1 MLGGTLITLLGAG
14 LWGLN
19 AVVSKY
25 LMGRGID
32 TMWMVNFRMITSG
45 LVLLIFALFR
55 NPHGIFD
62 IWKDRKSVIRLLVIA
77 LFAFGLCQPTYYISI
92 DYSNAG
98 IASAIQQTA
107 PVFVLI
113 YVIIKERRRPAGAE
127 LSALALVMAGS
138 FLIST
143 HGDAGALAIHPLALL
158 SGLISALCCALYITL
173 PSELIK
179 RYGTFETV
187 GWGLFLGGIFIA
199 PFCKLWNFPSQW
211 DVSLIAGMIFI
222 ILPGAAFAFAL
233 FLYGTSI
240 VGPVRGGVY
249 NLFEPVTALMASVL
263 LLSQSFHPAE
273 ICGTAAILAGI
284 AVLTVSRQEPA
295 NTEPAVE
302 EQAEEEPAAEDPAA
316 EEQADDASEPAKEEK
331 SYKDIIVEKLSEE
344 AVEHYGEGK
353 QSSSGYQ
360 MQSFVG
366 VTIYPT
372 EEENVYGFEARYSYP
387 GDGEYWKAVFTGTCK
402 VEGDV
407 CTAYDIEWGE
417 AKPDKD

>member
-1 MLGGTLITLLGAG
+1 MQKDSGYLIKGTLITLAGAG

-25 LMGRGID
+25 LMARGVD

-45 LVLLIFALFR
+45 FVLLIFALFK

-77 LFAFGLCQPTYYISI
+77 VFAFGLCQPTYYISI

-113 YVIIKERRRPAGAE
+113 YVIIKERRKPASAE
-127 LSALALVMAGS
+127 LAALILVIMGS

-143 HGDAGALAIHPLALL
+143 HGDFSALAIHPVALI

-173 PSELIK
+173 PSDLIK

-187 GWGLFLGGIFIA
+187 GWGLFIGGCVIA
-199 PFCKLWNFPSQW
+199 PFCRLWNFPAEW
-211 DVSLIAGMIFI
+211 DAPMIWGMIFI

-249 NLFEPVTALMASVL
+249 NLFEPVTALAASAL
-263 LLSQSFHPAE
+263 WLSQNYHITE
-273 ICGTAAILAGI
+273 LCGTAAILAGI
-284 AVLTVSRQEPA
+284 AILTV
-295 NTEPAVE
+295 
-302 EQAEEEPAAEDPAA
+302 
-316 EEQADDASEPAKEEK
+316 AKEK
-331 SYKDIIVEKLSEE
+331 
-344 AVEHYGEGK
+344 
-353 QSSSGYQ
+353 
-360 MQSFVG
+360 
-366 VTIYPT
+366 T
-372 EEENVYGFEARYSYP
+372 N
-387 GDGEYWKAVFTGTCK
+387 
-402 VEGDV
+402 
-407 CTAYDIEWGE
+407 
-417 AKPDKD
+417 

>member
-1 MLGGTLITLLGAG
+1 MKNSRHMIAGTLITLAGAG

-45 LVLLIFALFR
+45 FVLLIFALAR
-55 NPHGIFD
+55 NPHGISD

-113 YVIIKERRRPAGAE
+113 YVIIREHRKPTSAE
-127 LSALALVMAGS
+127 LGALALVIAGS

-143 HGDAGALAIHPLALL
+143 HGDVSALAVHPLALI

-173 PSELIK
+173 PGDLIR

-187 GWGLFLGGIFIA
+187 GWGLFLGGIFTA
-199 PFCKLWNFPSQW
+199 PFCKLWNFPAQW
-211 DVSLIAGMIFI
+211 DSTLIAGMIFI

-249 NLFEPVTALMASVL
+249 NLFEPVTALVASVL
-263 LLSQSFHPAE
+263 LLSQSFHPTE
-273 ICGTAAILAGI
+273 TGGIIAILAGI
-284 AVLTVSRQEPA
+284 AILTV
-295 NTEPAVE
+295 
-302 EQAEEEPAAEDPAA
+302 
-316 EEQADDASEPAKEEK
+316 AKEK
-331 SYKDIIVEKLSEE
+331 TD
-344 AVEHYGEGK
+344 
-353 QSSSGYQ
+353 
-360 MQSFVG
+360 
-366 VTIYPT
+366 
-372 EEENVYGFEARYSYP
+372 
-387 GDGEYWKAVFTGTCK
+387 
-402 VEGDV
+402 
-407 CTAYDIEWGE
+407 
-417 AKPDKD
+417 